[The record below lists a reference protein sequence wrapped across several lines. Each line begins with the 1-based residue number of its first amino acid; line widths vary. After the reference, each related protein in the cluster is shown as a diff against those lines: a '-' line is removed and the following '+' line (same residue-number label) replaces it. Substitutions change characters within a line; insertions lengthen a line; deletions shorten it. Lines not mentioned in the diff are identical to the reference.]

1 MSLSALPKEVQLI
14 IAEHAVEN
22 VGPDESSA
30 ISFDASEHVDLET
43 AQTRRCISVLASL
56 NKHWYE
62 LCRPMLWKVRQT
74 LYMSDM
80 PSAAERARKESIK
93 DRFETMR
100 RVLSDWSD
108 WIQRVELVVE
118 SNDPPVL
125 RALQIALQA
134 LPTSSVKRLS
144 ILHGGYDDSDTV
156 PCILAACVG
165 IANGVSALDLEVSIG
180 REGWDGRTHAIPA
193 DPITFASYFKIL
205 LCAAPKLVQFH
216 LKAFTRASRRWT
228 GQQQRCMQ
236 QLLESAVQIRSCERF
251 LIDMPYLSTLAS
263 AIERRRNPTTWQ
275 PTILALVCDPRP
287 ETIRVPHEPPPF
299 YRILDKVQGSVRRLM
314 LSRVRPGDIDD
325 CTNTNG
331 VRPLHFRQLDDIE
344 FRAEDDETFL
354 DFATPAFLRLVDPR
368 TPLAA
373 VDSGFVTPGF
383 VDEVQRFARAQ
394 STRTLK
400 LVMIP
405 DVSSDKRVKKLE
417 RRPRRDLERWCEEEE
432 IELEIY

>member
-1 MSLSALPKEVQLI
+1 
-14 IAEHAVEN
+14 
-22 VGPDESSA
+22 
-30 ISFDASEHVDLET
+30 
-43 AQTRRCISVLASL
+43 
-56 NKHWYE
+56 
-62 LCRPMLWKVRQT
+62 
-74 LYMSDM
+74 MSDM

-263 AIERRRNPTTWQ
+263 AIERPRNPTTWQ